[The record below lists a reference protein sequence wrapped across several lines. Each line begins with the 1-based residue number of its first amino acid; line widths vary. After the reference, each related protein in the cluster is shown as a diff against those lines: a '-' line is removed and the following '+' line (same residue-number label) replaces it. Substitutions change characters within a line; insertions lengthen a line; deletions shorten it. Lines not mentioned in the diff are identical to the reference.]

1 MKKKKSD
8 SFWQRWQKIGKIL
21 KASEDALNTYDVS
34 KYILDLSYYHYTKKF
49 KTNQVSV
56 IKRIHIMV
64 IILGILFFTCL
75 LIQLIWCILHLGDN
89 SLYGIG
95 ICLCSF
101 WAILTIF
108 ITPFSFWIILKKYYH
123 AVNLAIKHNSLS
135 ANVQDYPKLVY
146 TVIWAFR
153 THPMFRFQYYQQP
166 GIIVETWH
174 AHSKS
179 FALFIDRLNQYYL
192 DHEHDLKLPTINPTN
207 NNPSNSNELQIN

>member
-1 MKKKKSD
+1 MKKKKAD

-49 KTNQVSV
+49 KTNQVAV
-56 IKRIHIMV
+56 IKRIHIMT
-64 IILGILFFTCL
+64 IILLILFFSAL
-75 LIQLIWCILHLGDN
+75 IIQLVCCIVNLLASGN
-89 SLYGIG
+89 SLYCIG

-153 THPMFRFQYYQQP
+153 THPMFRFKYYQQP

-192 DHEHDLKLPTINPTN
+192 DHEYDLKIPNLAPTN
-207 NNPSNSNELQIN
+207 NNPTSTN